1 MFFLGPVLKITNTV
15 FKAHKTGPKK
25 PVLWDLI
32 MAKTMVLYPK
42 A

>member
-1 MFFLGPVLKITNTV
+1 MTNPVL
-15 FKAHKTGPKK
+15 KAHKTGPKN